1 MKQEKRMYVRLTRG
15 LADVGT
21 LIPKNENPFNYIK
34 NFDEDYYLSLYE
46 YTEEQKNQ
54 AEEVILITDEAKGSS
69 YKRQRGVSGI
79 NNVVTDCLAFDF
91 DSKDLEVARK
101 DTVVLVDRLIDYG
114 IDKNSIKVSFSG
126 NKGFSV
132 VVNHDTELSPEKH
145 KQIAKALAGDLET
158 FDTKI
163 YNASRIFRLDYTRH
177 GETHLYKTPLNISN
191 LKSLTIDSIKKQAKN
206 KKDPYYEKTLTKL
219 PEKLLAIKEQEVP
232 KSLVELD
239 IKEEIDFSSRPNFLT
254 QAKFVLHKGF
264 IPEGYGNTA
273 FMILAATYKKAGF
286 DRNDAFNMLWSV
298 NEKRAAIYGEA
309 KKRSEDEIMTQVINV
324 VYSDSWQ
331 GGTYSEKDNE
341 LLASINEKY
350 QVKAEKSDSKL
361 VSLNDVTGI
370 FKDFAENIDKNTI
383 KIGIK
388 TIDDNVRMTTSMLVE
403 LLAAPSA
410 GKSSI
415 TFGILESLSSMNIDS
430 MFLSLDMGAPLV
442 YQRLVQRALGFSGD
456 KIFAAFRNKDTGRI
470 LQIQR
475 SVSDKYKNVS
485 FCFRSGIT
493 VSDIRLMLEEERKN
507 GRNIKFLA
515 IDYLECLQ
523 GPYSDS
529 TANKGF
535 LAQQLKD
542 IANDFELCLF
552 LLVQPQKHAGDPSD
566 ELNSYRLVKGSSVLE
581 EQASI
586 ILSMHRPGFDPQHVD
601 DDNFLNITVLK
612 NRMGQLGSYD
622 FNWDGLRGSITEM
635 SPEDRATLKTLR
647 EQVSLRKKA
656 KEEKPF

>member
-1 MKQEKRMYVRLTRG
+1 MYVRLTRG
-15 LADVGT
+15 LNDVGT
-21 LIPKNENPFNYIK
+21 LIPKNENPFEYIQ

-46 YTEEQKNQ
+46 YTEEQKKQ
-54 AEEVILITDEAKGSS
+54 AEEIIVITENATS
-69 YKRQRGVSGI
+69 YTRARGVSGI

-91 DSKDLEVARK
+91 DSKDLEIARK
-101 DTVVLVDRLIDYG
+101 DTLTLVDRLIDYG
-114 IDKNSIKVSFSG
+114 VDKNSIKVSFSG

-132 VVNHDTELSPEKH
+132 IVNHDTELSPDKH
-145 KQIAKALAGDLET
+145 KLIAKSLAGDLET

-177 GETHLYKTPLNISN
+177 GATQLYKTPLTISN
-191 LKSLTIDSIKKQAKN
+191 LKSLSIDAIKKQAKS
-206 KKDPYYEKTLTKL
+206 KKQPYYDKTVTKL
-219 PEKLLAIKEQEVP
+219 PEKLLEIKERDVP
-232 KSLVELD
+232 VSLVEID
-239 IKEEIDFSSRPNFLT
+239 VKEEIDFSTKPTFLT
-254 QAKFVLHKGF
+254 PAKYVLHKGY

-286 DRNDAFNMLWSV
+286 DKNDAFNMLWSV
-298 NEKRAAIYGEA
+298 NEKRTSIYGEA
-309 KKRSEDEIMTQVINV
+309 KKRTEDEIMHQVINV
-324 VYSDSWQ
+324 VYGSTWQ

-350 QVKAEKSDSKL
+350 QVKAESTKDKKL
-361 VSLNDVTGI
+361 VSLNDVTSI
-370 FKDFAENIDKNTI
+370 FKNFAENIDKNTI

-388 TIDDNVRMTTSMLVE
+388 SIDDNVRMTTSMLVE

-415 TFGILESLSSMNIDS
+415 TFGILESLSSKNIDS

-456 KIFAAFRNKDTGRI
+456 KIFNAYKNKETGTI
-470 LQIQR
+470 LQIER
-475 SVSDKYKNVS
+475 SVNDNYKNVS
-485 FCFRSGIT
+485 FCFKSGIT
-493 VSDIRLMLEEERKN
+493 VSDIRLMLDEERKN

-523 GPYSDS
+523 GPYSDP

-586 ILSMHRPGFDPQHVD
+586 ILSMHRPGFDPQYVED
-601 DDNFLNITVLK
+601 DKFLNITVLK

-622 FNWDGLRGSITEM
+622 FNWDGLRGQITEM
-635 SPEDRATLKTLR
+635 NSEDRATLKTLR
-647 EQVSLRKKA
+647 EQVSIRKKA
-656 KEEKPF
+656 KDEKPF

>member
-1 MKQEKRMYVRLTRG
+1 MYVRLTRG
-15 LADVGT
+15 LSDVGT
-21 LIPKNENPFNYIK
+21 LIPKNENPFNHIK

-54 AEEVILITDEAKGSS
+54 AEEIILVTDENKGLS
-69 YKRQRGVSGI
+69 YKRPRGVSGI

-101 DTVVLVDRLIDYG
+101 DTIVLVDRLIDYG

-132 VVNHDTELSPEKH
+132 VVNHDTELSPDKH

-177 GETHLYKTPLNISN
+177 GETQLYKTPLTISN
-191 LKSLTIDSIKKQAKN
+191 LKSLSINSIKNQAKN
-206 KKDPYYEKTLTKL
+206 KKDPYFEKNATKL

-232 KSLVELD
+232 KALVELD
-239 IKEEIDFSSRPNFLT
+239 IKEDIDFSTRPSFLT
-254 QAKFVLHKGF
+254 QAKYVLHKGF

-286 DRNDAFNMLWSV
+286 DKNDAFNMLWSV

-309 KKRSEDEIMTQVINV
+309 KKRSEDEIMHQVINV
-324 VYSDSWQ
+324 VYSSQWQ

-350 QVKAEKSDSKL
+350 QVKADETKDKKL
-361 VSLNDVTGI
+361 VTLNDVTSI
-370 FKDFAENIDKNTI
+370 FKNFAENIDKNTI

-388 TIDDNVRMTTSMLVE
+388 SIDDNVRMTTSMLVE

-415 TFGILESLSSMNIDS
+415 TFGILESLSSKNIDS

-456 KIFAAFRNKDTGRI
+456 KIFNAYKNKETGTI
-470 LQIQR
+470 LQIER
-475 SVSDKYKNVS
+475 SVNDNYKNVS
-485 FCFRSGIT
+485 FCFKSGIT
-493 VSDIRLMLEEERKN
+493 VSDIRLMLEEERKS

-586 ILSMHRPGFDPQHVD
+586 ILSMHRPGFDPQHPE

-622 FNWDGLRGSITEM
+622 FNWNGLRGLITEM
-635 SPEDRATLKTLR
+635 TPEDKAQLKTLR

-656 KEEKPF
+656 QKEDQGKPF

>member
-1 MKQEKRMYVRLTRG
+1 MKREKKMYVRLTRG
-15 LADVGT
+15 LNHVGT
-21 LIPKNENPFNYIK
+21 LIPKNDNPFNYIE

-46 YTEEQKNQ
+46 YTEEQKKQ
-54 AEEVILITDEAKGSS
+54 AEEIILVEDAVKGS
-69 YKRQRGVSGI
+69 YKRARGVSGI

-91 DSKDLEVARK
+91 DSTDLNLAQK
-101 DTVVLVDRLIDYG
+101 DTITLVDRLIESG
-114 IDKNSIKVSFSG
+114 VDKKAIKVSFSG

-132 VVNHDTELSPEKH
+132 IVNHNTELTPEKH
-145 KQIAKALAGDLET
+145 KQIAKSLAGDLET
-158 FDTKI
+158 FDVKI
-163 YNASRIFRLDYTRH
+163 YNASRIFRLDYTKH
-177 GETHLYKTPLNISN
+177 GQTNLYKTPLDISA
-191 LKSLTIDSIKKQAKN
+191 LKSLNVDSIKKQAQ
-206 KKDPYYEKTLTKL
+206 KKKIPNYNVVATELPKSLLELKEK
-219 PEKLLAIKEQEVP
+219 EIP
-232 KSLVELD
+232 KSLVDLN
-239 IKEEIDFSSRPNFLT
+239 INEEIDFSQKPSFLSK
-254 QAKFVLHKGF
+254 AKYVLQKGH

-273 FMILAATYKKAGF
+273 FMILAATYKKAGL
-286 DRNDAFNMLWSV
+286 DKNDAFNMLWSV
-298 NEKRAAIYGEA
+298 NEKRTAIYGDS
-309 KKRSEDEIMTQVINV
+309 KKRTEDEIMTQVVDV
-324 VYSDSWQ
+324 VYGPNWQ

-350 QVKAEKSDSKL
+350 NVKEDEIRDKKL
-361 VSLNDVTGI
+361 VYLNDVTSI
-370 FKDFAENIDKNTI
+370 FKNFAENIDKNTI

-388 TIDDNVRMTTSMLVE
+388 SIDENVRMTTSMLVE

-415 TFGILESLSSMNIDS
+415 TFGILESLSSRNIDS

-456 KIFAAFRNKDTGRI
+456 KIFNAYKNKETGTI
-470 LQIQR
+470 LQIER
-475 SVSDKYKNVS
+475 SVNDNYKNVS
-485 FCFRSGIT
+485 FCFKSGIT
-493 VSDIRLMLEEERKN
+493 VSDIRLMLDEERKN

-523 GPYSDS
+523 GPYSDP

-586 ILSMHRPGFDPQHVD
+586 ILSMHRPGFDPQHPE

-635 SPEDRATLKTLR
+635 TTEDKTTLKTLR
-647 EQVSLRKKA
+647 EQVLVRKKA
-656 KEEKPF
+656 KDEKPF